1 MKNAKPLTRND
12 TIVAI
17 ATAPGRGA
25 IAIVRLSGPRAAEI
39 TRRVCTPW
47 PPEVRVATLATVHS
61 PDEPEQVIDHGL
73 VTHFPAPHSYTGED
87 VVEFAVHGGALVSTL
102 VVAACV
108 NAGARPALP
117 GEFTERAVLHGK
129 MDLVQAEAVADL
141 IDARSRAAHRAAVRQ
156 LDGALSRRLTAMR
169 DTLLQVDAL
178 LVYDMDFPEE
188 DEAAPSRERVLAA
201 CDEAMAQVGR
211 LLATLPAAALGREG
225 ALVVVAGPPNAGKSS
240 LLNALVGEARVL
252 VSEVPGTT
260 RDAVEVLVDDTPY
273 PLRLVDTA
281 GLREGGDTLERL
293 GIEVSERYV
302 AQAHVVLACAASDA
316 ELARTVGVVRGLT
329 VGVVIPVLTKM
340 DLCFGLSR
348 RPEGTEDAEGAFE
361 GGVGEGVVCVSA
373 TTVDEAER
381 YKKIAVD
388 HAAVDRLLVDVF
400 LHAHPVPP
408 TEIVLDLDA
417 TDDPIH
423 GAQEGRFFHGYYG
436 CYCYLPLYIFAGE
449 HLLCARLRPANIDA
463 SAGALEEVDRL
474 VAQLRAAWPTV
485 RITLRADSGF
495 CRDALMTWAEAQAVD
510 FVFGLAKNDRLL
522 ALIPAELAAAAAQCA
537 TTGQPE
543 RVFAERTYQ
552 TRDSWSRARRVV
564 AKAEQLTGG
573 ADGKSN
579 PRFVVTSLPV
589 AGIDARTLYEDLYCA
604 RGEMENRIKEQQLM
618 LFADRTSAAT
628 MRANQLRL
636 YFSSVAYLLLHAL
649 RRLAL
654 VGTALA
660 QAQCQTIRLKLL
672 KIGARIRIT
681 VRNVWLALAS
691 GCPYAALFAQ
701 VHATLRRC

>member
-1 MKNAKPLTRND
+1 MTTECTAETLQFQA
-12 TIVAI
+12 VA
-17 ATAPGRGA
+17 
-25 IAIVRLSGPRAAEI
+25 
-39 TRRVCTPW
+39 RR
-47 PPEVRVATLATVHS
+47 TVQARF
-61 PDEPEQVIDHGL
+61 D
-73 VTHFPAPHSYTGED
+73 
-87 VVEFAVHGGALVSTL
+87 GGALTSDGGAVLLREVDRVTGILAQFAACFRDHRDPARITHPVETL
-102 VVAACV
+102 VRQRVYGLTLGYEDL
-108 NAGARPALP
+108 NDHDQLRLDSL
-117 GEFTERAVLHGK
+117 FAVL
-129 MDLVQAEAVADL
+129 AEAADL
-141 IDARSRAAHRAAVRQ
+141 
-156 LDGALSRRLTAMR
+156 TAP
-169 DTLLQVDAL
+169 L
-178 LVYDMDFPEE
+178 
-188 DEAAPSRERVLAA
+188 
-201 CDEAMAQVGR
+201 
-211 LLATLPAAALGREG
+211 
-225 ALVVVAGPPNAGKSS
+225 AGKST
-240 LLNALVGEARVL
+240 LN
-252 VSEVPGTT
+252 
-260 RDAVEVLVDDTPY
+260 
-273 PLRLVDTA
+273 RLE
-281 GLREGGDTLERL
+281 L
-293 GIEVSERYV
+293 S
-302 AQAHVVLACAASDA
+302 AA
-316 ELARTVGVVRGLT
+316 
-329 VGVVIPVLTKM
+329 
-340 DLCFGLSR
+340 
-348 RPEGTEDAEGAFE
+348 
-361 GGVGEGVVCVSA
+361 
-373 TTVDEAER
+373 TVDEAER

-408 TEIVLDLDA
+408 PEIVLDLDA

-660 QAQCQTIRLKLL
+660 QAQCQTIRLTLL